1 MPGVTFTTNLSVL
14 AATHNSLWCTP
25 NCPGHANIA
34 MQNLVVM
41 RPSPDQS
48 EEQAGREVG
57 YSHARLPEDH
67 IVLSR
72 TCKGY

>member
-1 MPGVTFTTNLSVL
+1 MPGVTLTTNLSVL

-25 NCPGHANIA
+25 NYPDIA

-41 RPSPDQS
+41 RPFPAS

-57 YSHARLPEDH
+57 SSHVRLLEGSYT
-67 IVLSR
+67 VLSR
-72 TCKGY
+72 TCKG

>member
-41 RPSPDQS
+41 RPFPAS

-57 YSHARLPEDH
+57 SSHVRLLEGSYT
-67 IVLSR
+67 VLSR
-72 TCKGY
+72 TCKG

>member
-25 NCPGHANIA
+25 NYPDIA

-67 IVLSR
+67 TVLSR